1 MDNKEIKQTKD
12 QTITINNQ
20 SNLTITGTNKIISLK
35 PDLIQLDTIYGLVV
49 VGGSELELKQLDNT
63 TSKAEITGKIFSLKF
78 SEPKEK
84 ENILRKIFK

>member
-20 SNLTITGTNKIISLK
+20 SNLSITGTNKVISLK

-63 TSKAEITGKIFSLKF
+63 TNKAEITGKIFSLKF
-78 SEPKEK
+78 SEPKGK